1 MGELHYIT
9 EAKKLR
15 QHTHALECNAR
26 AIKIMRARIARLRA
40 GQQSSSTLE
49 LIREATFYIRILE
62 RSREYL

>member
-26 AIKIMRARIARLRA
+26 AVKIMRARIARLRT
-40 GQQSSSTLE
+40 GQQTSSTLE
-49 LIREATFYIRILE
+49 AIRETAFHIRILKQ
-62 RSREYL
+62 SRKYL